1 MLSKEPKKIWTS
13 EVTNVLQ
20 NVFETSYSRVIL
32 QKIIAQKYLPHT

>member
-1 MLSKEPKKIWTS
+1 MLLKEPKKIWTS

-20 NVFETSYSRVIL
+20 NFFKTSYSHVIL